1 MTGSKMRK
9 RLHPL
14 ISEVIVIVCF
24 VAIVLTTFLGV
35 VSRYIFEYSLPW
47 ADEIARYGLVWLVY
61 IGMVSSLVRGQH
73 VCVELL
79 LSRYQGKLR
88 IWMLNLIDLLGMLLF
103 GVLLYGGVLL
113 VEMARSQITP
123 GLGISK
129 SWVYAAV
136 PIGAALM
143 LIEYVS
149 RIKRRLS
156 GQDQI

>member
-1 MTGSKMRK
+1 MHK

-14 ISEVIVIVCF
+14 ISEVVVIICF

-35 VSRYIFEYSLPW
+35 VSRYILEYSIPW
-47 ADEIARYGLVWLVY
+47 ADEVARYGLVWLVY

-73 VCVELL
+73 VCVEVLL
-79 LSRYQGKLR
+79 VRYRGKLR
-88 IWMLNLIDLLGMLLF
+88 TWMLNLIDLAGMVLF
-103 GVLLYGGVLL
+103 GALLYGGLLL
-113 VEMARSQITP
+113 VEMAYTQVTP

-156 GQDQI
+156 GQDQT

>member
-1 MTGSKMRK
+1 MHK

-14 ISEVIVIVCF
+14 ISEVVVIICF

-35 VSRYIFEYSLPW
+35 VSRYILEYSIPW

-73 VCVELL
+73 VCVEILL
-79 LSRYQGKLR
+79 VRYRGRLR
-88 IWMLNLIDLLGMLLF
+88 IWMLNLIDLACMVLF
-103 GVLLYGGVLL
+103 GALLYGGVLL
-113 VEMARSQITP
+113 VEMAYTQITP

-136 PIGAALM
+136 PIGSALM

-156 GQDQI
+156 GRDQT

>member
-1 MTGSKMRK
+1 MISHPMSK

-14 ISEVIVIVCF
+14 ISEVVVIICF

-79 LSRYQGKLR
+79 LSRYRGRSR
-88 IWMLNLIDLLGMLLF
+88 IWMLNLIDLCCMMLF

-113 VEMARSQITP
+113 MEMAYSQVTP

-149 RIKRRLS
+149 RITRRLT
-156 GQDQI
+156 GQDQT

>member
-1 MTGSKMRK
+1 MRK
-9 RLHPL
+9 RLLPQ
-14 ISEVIVIVCF
+14 ISEMIVIICF

-35 VSRYIFEYSLPW
+35 VSRYILEYSIPW

-73 VCVELL
+73 VCVEVLL
-79 LSRYQGKLR
+79 VRYRGKLR
-88 IWMLNLIDLLGMLLF
+88 TWMLNLIDLAGMLLF
-103 GVLLYGGVLL
+103 GALLYGGLLL
-113 VEMARSQITP
+113 VEMAYTQVTP

-156 GQDQI
+156 GQDQT